1 MGPATASSTGPAF
14 TPAVNSGSEDSKWAS
29 SLKEPGFHR
38 PCPCDSHPLR
48 AMRKILSF
56 PPLHLQNSHSE
67 FLVLIRNMSWNHQET
82 TVPLL
87 LSGRCK
93 IDFSKS
99 GFLWFC
105 WGFLLCF
112 VCLFLPVSMIAL
124 AHTSGW
130 STLGGEELTLMQ
142 AEGAHR
148 VCVSGST
155 AQRCRGALYSTQ
167 EGRLL
172 NQPLIEWCW
181 M

>member
-14 TPAVNSGSEDSKWAS
+14 TPAINSGSEDPQWAS
-29 SLKEPGFHR
+29 SLKEPGFHS
-38 PCPCDSHPLR
+38 PCPCDSPPLG
-48 AMRKILSF
+48 AMRKTLSF

-67 FLVLIRNMSWNHQET
+67 ILALIRNMSWNHQET

-99 GFLWFC
+99 GFIWFC
-105 WGFLLCF
+105 WGLFVLFCLLVF
-112 VCLFLPVSMIAL
+112 
-124 AHTSGW
+124 TSLDDSISSHIRVVYLWRRGTP
-130 STLGGEELTLMQ
+130 SHA
-142 AEGAHR
+142 AEDAHR
-148 VCVSGST
+148 VCVSGSN
-155 AQRCRGALYSTQ
+155 AQRRRGSLYSTQ
-167 EGRLL
+167 QGRLL